1 MLLPLTDS
9 HARGTVQSGQ
19 VKVGSVQFS
28 PATAGVRSDV
38 PDSLG
43 LQSLG
48 LAAVA
53 VRRSGCSAGCRATT
67 QAMGRKRQGR
77 AGSAGQDR
85 TGWDRMGWDGTYGMG
100 R

>member
-1 MLLPLTDS
+1 M
-9 HARGTVQSGQ
+9 QSGQ

-53 VRRSGCSAGCRATT
+53 VCRSGCSAGCRATT
-67 QAMGRKRQGR
+67 QGNGQKEAGQGR
-77 AGSAGQDR
+77 LGGI
-85 TGWDRMGWDGTYGMG
+85 GWDGIHGMG
-100 R
+100 PMGWVADANLS